1 LLLLLA
7 LYSIRLHANLIG
19 YLYPIAI
26 KVFTYH
32 AASVVKAVMKYGKKP
47 FVLDE
52 NKRDTYKHPLGS
64 HEPSILSTFEGE
76 LKQLV
81 VVRGNKLLVL
91 CFGFPKW
98 KADLTSAGL

>member
-1 LLLLLA
+1 
-7 LYSIRLHANLIG
+7 
-19 YLYPIAI
+19 
-26 KVFTYH
+26 
-32 AASVVKAVMKYGKKP
+32 MKYGKKP

-81 VVRGNKLLVL
+81 VVRGKKLLVL
-91 CFGFPKW
+91 CFGFPKS